1 MNVTE
6 YYENELQTRG
16 YQSDPAQRAAVDR
29 LQRCYEEW
37 QAYKARRPN
46 AFMKLIMHP
55 DLPRG
60 VYMWGGVGR
69 GKSFL
74 MDSFYKIVPLT
85 RKTRLH
91 FHEFM
96 REVHRELEELKGQA
110 DPLDE
115 LARRIAKRY
124 RLICFDEFHVSDI
137 ADAMILYR
145 LLDRLFN
152 NGVQFVMTS
161 NYDPDTLYPDG
172 LHRDRLLP
180 AIELIKSKL
189 DVINVDAGVDYRQRT
204 LSQVEVYHAPLGQV
218 ASNAL
223 RDAYTRLA
231 AVPDESPLLRIEKRE
246 LKALRRADGVVWF
259 DFATLCGGPRSQNDY
274 LELASRFHAVILSD
288 IPQMTPRMQSEA
300 RRFTWLIDVFYDHK
314 VKLLMSAAVPPEQ
327 LYVEGPMANE
337 FARTVSRI
345 VEMQS
350 QEYLDTPRRI
360 VDTSLT

>member
-1 MNVTE
+1 
-6 YYENELQTRG
+6 
-16 YQSDPAQRAAVDR
+16 
-29 LQRCYEEW
+29 
-37 QAYKARRPN
+37 
-46 AFMKLIMHP
+46 
-55 DLPRG
+55 
-60 VYMWGGVGR
+60 
-69 GKSFL
+69 
-74 MDSFYKIVPLT
+74 
-85 RKTRLH
+85 
-91 FHEFM
+91 
-96 REVHRELEELKGQA
+96 
-110 DPLDE
+110 
-115 LARRIAKRY
+115 
-124 RLICFDEFHVSDI
+124 VSDI

-145 LLDRLFN
+145 LLDRLFT

-172 LHRDRLLP
+172 LHRDRMLP

-204 LSQVEVYHAPLGQV
+204 LSQVEVYHTPLG
-218 ASNAL
+218 AAADKAL
-223 RDAYTRLA
+223 RDAYARLA

-274 LELASRFHAVILSD
+274 LELASRFHAVILSEV
-288 IPQMTPRMQSEA
+288 PQMTPRMQSEA

-337 FARTVSRI
+337 FTRTVSRI

-350 QEYLDTPRRI
+350 KEYLDTPRRI